1 MNKLDEPV
9 CGIYIIPQGPREFI
23 VRPFNALGEDFP
35 AKEHIGYQDLLMGL
49 AYQLDEA
56 PTFFM
61 NLGGLLRE
69 LYESEGDVVFEADEE
84 LLDAIQESKIIP
96 FNKKQ

>member
-1 MNKLDEPV
+1 MNKIDEPI

-35 AKEHIGYQDLLMGL
+35 AQELTKYQDLLSGL

-96 FNKKQ
+96 FDKKQ

>member
-1 MNKLDEPV
+1 MSKINEPV
-9 CGIYIIPQGPREFI
+9 CGIYIIPQGPHEFI

-35 AKEHIGYQDLLMGL
+35 AKELIGYQDLLTGL
-49 AYQLDEA
+49 SYQLDEA

-84 LLDAIQESKIIP
+84 LLDAIEESKIIP

>member
-1 MNKLDEPV
+1 M

-35 AKEHIGYQDLLMGL
+35 EKEHTGYQDLLMGL

>member
-1 MNKLDEPV
+1 MNKSDEPV
-9 CGIYIIPQGPREFI
+9 CGIYIIPQGPHEFI
-23 VRPFNALGEDFP
+23 VRPFNALGQDFP
-35 AKEHIGYQDLLMGL
+35 AKELIGYQDLVMGL

-69 LYESEGDVVFEADEE
+69 LHDSEGGVVFEADEE
-84 LLDAIQESKIIP
+84 LLDAIEESKIIP

>member
-9 CGIYIIPQGPREFI
+9 CGIYIIPQGPREFT

-35 AKEHIGYQDLLMGL
+35 AQELIGYQDLLTGL
-49 AYQLDEA
+49 AYHLDET

-61 NLGGLLRE
+61 NIGGLLRE

>member
-1 MNKLDEPV
+1 MNKIDEPV
-9 CGIYIIPQGPREFI
+9 CGIYIIPQGHKEFI
-23 VRPFNALGEDFP
+23 VRPFNALGADFP
-35 AKEHIGYQDLLMGL
+35 ANELVAYQDLLTGL

-56 PTFFM
+56 PTFYM

-69 LYESEGDVVFEADEE
+69 LFENQSEIEFEADEE
-84 LLDAIQESKIIP
+84 LLEAIAESTVIP